1 MLPYMYPSHQIMQLK
16 SERHDAGKGGPHGG
30 RQYKGM
36 NLTHLEL
43 QNKYLSMGTMC
54 GEERFKE
61 NMYADTD
68 TNYDK
73 NIFWEMNTD
82 PLKSWN
88 NSVMYLEV
96 PGTIIILDPQQLKD
110 FFKDFFHLVFWNRN
124 RPSQEHLL
132 KYWVIISFENIL
144 PSTWLRL
151 QNIYW
156 MNEFISIALHA
167 LSVFWSFCSFI
178 HLNNDTVIS

>member
-1 MLPYMYPSHQIMQLK
+1 
-16 SERHDAGKGGPHGG
+16 
-30 RQYKGM
+30 
-36 NLTHLEL
+36 
-43 QNKYLSMGTMC
+43 
-54 GEERFKE
+54 
-61 NMYADTD
+61 
-68 TNYDK
+68 
-73 NIFWEMNTD
+73 MNTD

-110 FFKDFFHLVFWNRN
+110 FFKDFFHLVFWNHN